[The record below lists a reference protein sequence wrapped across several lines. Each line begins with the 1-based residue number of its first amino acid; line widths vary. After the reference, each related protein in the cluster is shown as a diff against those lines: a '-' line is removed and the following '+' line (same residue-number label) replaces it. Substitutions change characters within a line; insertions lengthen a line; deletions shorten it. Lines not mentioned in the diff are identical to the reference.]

1 MREKEYEKVV
11 NIFFFFKKER
21 EGQKEEIVSN
31 GQTEWNCSLKAE

>member
-21 EGQKEEIVSN
+21 EEQKEGIVSN
-31 GQTEWNCSLKAE
+31 G